1 MARREVITPAEFP
14 DGLKEL
20 DGAMKD
26 AELGLKPGRSLR
38 EVEREMVIRTLEETG
53 GNRTQTARL
62 LGISRRTLQ
71 LKLKEYGI
79 N

>member
-1 MARREVITPAEFP
+1 M
-14 DGLKEL
+14 
-20 DGAMKD
+20 
-26 AELGLKPGRSLR
+26 
-38 EVEREMVIRTLEETG
+38 ERQMILRTLEETK
-53 GNRTQTARL
+53 GNRTHAADI